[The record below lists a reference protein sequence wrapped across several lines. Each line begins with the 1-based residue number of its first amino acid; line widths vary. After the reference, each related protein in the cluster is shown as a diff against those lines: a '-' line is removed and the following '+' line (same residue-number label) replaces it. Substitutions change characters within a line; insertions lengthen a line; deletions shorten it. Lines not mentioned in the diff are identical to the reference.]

1 MLYFKEMF
9 IQQMRAKGINYEIDI
24 DANVP
29 EYIVLD
35 EIRLKQILINLISNA
50 LKFTEKGSVIVH
62 CNFDRKSKQI

>member
-50 LKFTEKGSVIVH
+50 LKFT
-62 CNFDRKSKQI
+62 